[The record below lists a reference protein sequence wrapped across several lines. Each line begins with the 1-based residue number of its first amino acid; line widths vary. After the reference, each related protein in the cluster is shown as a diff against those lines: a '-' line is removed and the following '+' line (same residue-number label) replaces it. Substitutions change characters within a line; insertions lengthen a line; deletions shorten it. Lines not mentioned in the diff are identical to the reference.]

1 MLQFGVKA
9 FTGQRAAEAGYTHQ
23 TNQFAEEE
31 GEEEEGR
38 GRREVMEE
46 EFGAATC
53 VQRVRPE
60 RGESGCRHDLPRAA
74 TEAMLA
80 LADRDTLA
88 RSLAMST
95 SEFPAVPSAA
105 TPADQHRRPNFY
117 KPPPLLAS
125 FHRSSL
131 WLSFFFSLFPLS
143 HPFHPLLYLRV
154 DSTTNSMIPSTI
166 SFAKRWSISN
176 ASIART

>member
-1 MLQFGVKA
+1 MKA

-105 TPADQHRRPNFY
+105 TPADQHRRPNFINRRRFW
-117 KPPPLLAS
+117 PPFIDHLFGFLSFSPFSLSLTPFTLFFTPVLTPLL
-125 FHRSSL
+125 
-131 WLSFFFSLFPLS
+131 
-143 HPFHPLLYLRV
+143 
-154 DSTTNSMIPSTI
+154 IP
-166 SFAKRWSISN
+166 
-176 ASIART
+176 